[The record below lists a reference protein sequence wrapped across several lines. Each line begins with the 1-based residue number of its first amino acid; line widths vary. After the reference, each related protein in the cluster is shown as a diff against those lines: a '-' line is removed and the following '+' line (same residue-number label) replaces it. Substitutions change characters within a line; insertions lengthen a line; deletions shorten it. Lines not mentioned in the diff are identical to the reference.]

1 MSCVQ
6 TRLQDVLLNIW
17 PKKERQGLNQHDRLM
32 WRVTSDMCVSPWSG
46 RAGVRSMPTAIY
58 QARVSNSYPHSAQ
71 YHRNGSHSFLKNILR
86 ISKKYYNFISALV
99 QDVLKRKVLLQW
111 FYKNGWIK
119 EYQNYGGK
127 WIYFCKSKIQV
138 KSFVYVFFHYSDSSL
153 KTGDVRS
160 HLHH

>member
-1 MSCVQ
+1 MTGWCDARHVTCVC
-6 TRLQDVLLNIW
+6 RH
-17 PKKERQGLNQHDRLM
+17 GLAELGWDPCQQKYIKRGL
-32 WRVTSDMCVSPWSG
+32 
-46 RAGVRSMPTAIY
+46 ATAKY
-58 QARVSNSYPHSAQ
+58 HHSAQ
-71 YHRNGSHSFLKNILR
+71 YHRNGSHRFLKNILR
-86 ISKKYYNFISALV
+86 IAENYYNFISALV

-127 WIYFCKSKIQV
+127 WKYFCKSKIQV